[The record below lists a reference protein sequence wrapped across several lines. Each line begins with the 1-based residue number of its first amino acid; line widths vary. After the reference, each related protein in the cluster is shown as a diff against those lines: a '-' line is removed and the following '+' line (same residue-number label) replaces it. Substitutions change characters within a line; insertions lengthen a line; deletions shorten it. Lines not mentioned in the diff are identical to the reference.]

1 VAGPGATY
9 RLFYPNPG
17 ANERRVLVYG
27 GGSPEALKRFVP
39 QGRQAPP
46 FSLFADYLVV
56 GEDGKTVL
64 EGYFRDGYA
73 IPAR

>member
-1 VAGPGATY
+1 
-9 RLFYPNPG
+9 
-17 ANERRVLVYG
+17 VLVYG